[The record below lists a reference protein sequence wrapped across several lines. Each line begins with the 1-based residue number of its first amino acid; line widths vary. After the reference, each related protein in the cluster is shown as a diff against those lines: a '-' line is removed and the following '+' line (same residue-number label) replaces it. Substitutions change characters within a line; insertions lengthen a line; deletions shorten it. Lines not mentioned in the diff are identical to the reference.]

1 MLLLL
6 FFVTAFGFGDSVVVE
21 EFHEGSKHV
30 VDLAIFNGE
39 LVVAFVSDSG
49 LVNPPFFTG

>member
-1 MLLLL
+1 VLLLL

-39 LVVAFVSDSG
+39 LVVAIVSDSG